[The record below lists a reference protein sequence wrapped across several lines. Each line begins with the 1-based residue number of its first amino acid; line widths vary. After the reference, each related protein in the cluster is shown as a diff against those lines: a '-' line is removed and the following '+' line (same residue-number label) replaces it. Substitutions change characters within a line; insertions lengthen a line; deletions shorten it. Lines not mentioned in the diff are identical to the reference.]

1 MTRLDEPYTM
11 TYLVSLPLLCI
22 HAPPIYPYIIL
33 YYFSCFKWEFFRLDR
48 LMRVLSL
55 PRFPTEL
62 PDDVTLLALAPQ
74 NILVRHESI
83 ETNRPPRMNPSRA
96 DPHLGTKTI
105 AKTIREARA
114 RIHERAG
121 RIDPTHERATGIG
134 RLCDDAVRMVRAVLV
149 DVCDGGR

>member
-1 MTRLDEPYTM
+1 
-11 TYLVSLPLLCI
+11 
-22 HAPPIYPYIIL
+22 
-33 YYFSCFKWEFFRLDR
+33 
-48 LMRVLSL
+48 MRVLFL

-74 NILVRHESI
+74 NILIRHESI
-83 ETNRPPRMNPSRA
+83 KSNRPPRVDPPRA
-96 DPHLGTKTI
+96 DPHLGAKTVS
-105 AKTIREARA
+105 KTIREARA
-114 RIHERAG
+114 RIHEHAS